1 MKDPKVVRELIN
13 ENVSLHDILE
23 SVDVHLRQVLRPEQ
37 MSCPFH
43 GADTSMSARYYPETN
58 SMYCFAC
65 KKSWDPIGF
74 WMQYAEV
81 RFMEAARH
89 LASKYNVDLS
99 KVADIQQLQLKRFY
113 LEKGKNQIDKRKMAL
128 YVLEQKLRMV
138 LPLEDISVA
147 GKMLYLT
154 AMARHTEDQA
164 QFTKLTYPVAKKIRA
179 ALT

>member
-1 MKDPKVVRELIN
+1 MKREGN
-13 ENVSLHDILE
+13 EMDRVPSDVIYGLTLHDILE

-89 LASKYNVDLS
+89 LASKYGVDLS

-138 LPLEDISVA
+138 LPLEDIA
-147 GKMLYLT
+147 GKHG
-154 AMARHTEDQA
+154 ARCRRNVDLLRNSS
-164 QFTKLTYPVAKKIRA
+164 KW
-179 ALT
+179 